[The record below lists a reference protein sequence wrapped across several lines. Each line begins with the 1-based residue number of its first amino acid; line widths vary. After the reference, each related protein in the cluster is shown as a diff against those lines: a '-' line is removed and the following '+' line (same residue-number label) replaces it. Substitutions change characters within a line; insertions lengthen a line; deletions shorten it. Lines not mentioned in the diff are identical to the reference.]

1 MNKSLVMRACQ
12 LSESFQKNK
21 MKVSISI
28 YPETINQYE
37 RCRSSWDSLIEED
50 LIPGGTTKIL
60 HYKDVTIFKP
70 RG

>member
-28 YPETINQYE
+28 FPETINQYE
-37 RCRSSWDSLIEED
+37 RCKSSWDSLIEED
-50 LIPGGTTKIL
+50 LPCGTAKIL

-70 RG
+70 RE